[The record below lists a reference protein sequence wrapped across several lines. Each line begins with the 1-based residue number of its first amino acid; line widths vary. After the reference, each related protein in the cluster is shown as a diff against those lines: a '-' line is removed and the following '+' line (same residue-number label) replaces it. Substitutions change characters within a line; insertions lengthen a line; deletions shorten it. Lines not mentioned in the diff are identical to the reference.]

1 MNIYQYQL
9 NKPFQRA
16 FHLCLIIQVLNQYQ
30 LEEIEL
36 AYLKNKLNDENAV
49 IFKVRG

>member
-30 LEEIEL
+30 LEEIGL
-36 AYLKNKLNDENAV
+36 AYLNLGIEKETEV
-49 IFKVRG
+49 ILK